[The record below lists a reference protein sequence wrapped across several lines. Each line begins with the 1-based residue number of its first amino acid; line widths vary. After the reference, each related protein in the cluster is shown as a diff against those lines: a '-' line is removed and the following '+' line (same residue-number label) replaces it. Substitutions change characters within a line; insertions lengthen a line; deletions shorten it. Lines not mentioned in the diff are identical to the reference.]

1 MYVRVGNRERRQNN
15 LQYCVFSCVYVTM
28 CFSLMCFCASGP
40 ENDLTQRLGS
50 QFVVFLKPIFNSN
63 KAKTPD
69 HSSLLLNL
77 TPFYIHQKALL
88 LSPAIHLGHI

>member
-1 MYVRVGNRERRQNN
+1 MCVLDRGRESKTICNIA
-15 LQYCVFSCVYVTM
+15 CMCVYMTV

-40 ENDLTQRLGS
+40 QNDLIQRLGP